1 VTSVVVFGGSATQVW
16 EKDYSFAVQL
26 GEALAKNGFHV
37 INGGYFGIMGAVS
50 RGAQSVGGQVTGVVC
65 ETFTFRD
72 GENPWLTHKIV
83 EKNTVSRLSLML
95 EMADAAIALP
105 GKIGTL
111 NEILMLMTLWK
122 TRETNIPL
130 ICSKDPFEKAL
141 KLLTEEGL
149 LDPGEI
155 KQISFESDLEG
166 TISTL
171 KEKLL

>member
-1 VTSVVVFGGSATQVW
+1 MTSVVVFGGSATQVW
-16 EKDYSFAVQL
+16 DKEYSLAVQL
-26 GEALAKNGFHV
+26 GEALAKNGYHV

-50 RGAQSVGGQVTGVVC
+50 RGAQSAGGQVTGVVC

-83 EKNTVSRLSLML
+83 EKNTISRLSLML
-95 EMADAAIALP
+95 EMADVAIALP

-130 ICSKDPFEKAL
+130 ICFKDPFEKVFKSLA
-141 KLLTEEGL
+141 KDGL
-149 LDPGEI
+149 LDPSEVD
-155 KQISFESDLEG
+155 QIFFESDLEG
-166 TISTL
+166 TIFTL